1 MGADCSLENKP
12 DSSYNQLEKERIENF
27 QIEDQNIFN
36 HLTVK
41 NYKDYCKKL
50 DIFKKKLG
58 EIMKKVEI
66 INEFSV
72 SKE

>member
-1 MGADCSLENKP
+1 MGADCSIENKL
-12 DSSYNQLEKERIENF
+12 DNNYNQLEKEGMEKF
-27 QIEDQNIFN
+27 QLEDQNIFN
-36 HLTVK
+36 HLIVK

-50 DIFKKKLG
+50 DIFKKKLN
-58 EIMKKVEI
+58 EIIKKVEV

>member
-1 MGADCSLENKP
+1 MGADSSLENKQENT
-12 DSSYNQLEKERIENF
+12 YNQLEKERMDNF
-27 QIEDQNIFN
+27 QAEDQNIFN
-36 HLTVK
+36 HLNMK

-50 DIFKKKLG
+50 DLFKKKLN

>member
-1 MGADCSLENKP
+1 MGTECSLDQK
-12 DSSYNQLEKERIENF
+12 DSNYNNLEKERIDNF

-36 HLTVK
+36 HLIIK
-41 NYKDYCKKL
+41 NIKDYYKKL
-50 DIFKKKLG
+50 DIFKKKLN

>member
-1 MGADCSLENKP
+1 M
-12 DSSYNQLEKERIENF
+12 ENF
-27 QIEDQNIFN
+27 QVEDQNIFN

-50 DIFKKKLG
+50 DIFKKKLY

>member
-1 MGADCSLENKP
+1 MGTECSLDQK
-12 DSSYNQLEKERIENF
+12 DSNYNNLEKERIDNF

-36 HLTVK
+36 HLIIK
-41 NYKDYCKKL
+41 NIRDYYKKL
-50 DIFKKKLG
+50 DIFKKKLN
-58 EIMKKVEI
+58 EIMKKVEL

>member
-1 MGADCSLENKP
+1 MGTECSLDQK
-12 DSSYNQLEKERIENF
+12 DSNYNNLEKERIDNF

-36 HLTVK
+36 HLIIK
-41 NYKDYCKKL
+41 NIKDYYKKL
-50 DIFKKKLG
+50 DIFKKKLN
-58 EIMKKVEI
+58 EIMRKVEI

>member
-1 MGADCSLENKP
+1 MGTDCSLEYKPEIFNTQNK
-12 DSSYNQLEKERIENF
+12 DRLENF
-27 QIEDQNIFN
+27 QIEDQNIYS
-36 HLTVK
+36 HLNVK
-41 NYKDYCKKL
+41 NIKDYYKKL

-58 EIMKKVEI
+58 EIIKKVEI